1 MSDKI
6 IDRAVARLEREA
18 IFPYH
23 SLQPRLCVIH
33 KTVMESGEESYLKML
48 QKVGNKY
55 GAFVDD
61 VVADTPAQVAEGIQ
75 MFAAQPSTHGI
86 IIISDYGH
94 MNRVLYNMIPARLD
108 IDSLSALSLGNLVDN
123 ISPIAYRNAPCT
135 AVACMKIMEELND
148 SDSFDGQSCLV
159 IGRSIR
165 VGRPLT
171 EILTQKNMTV
181 TMAHSKTSRMKLEAY
196 DDYSYVVSAIGRPNY
211 WNGNTDHKFYIPSY
225 GKFNI
230 IDVGMNVDEEGKL
243 CGDVDREWIESKENC
258 EIYIT
263 PVTGGVGRMT
273 TTVLFSK
280 LFNNAAEFFKNSAG
294 FYQEPPQRILP
305 PQEELVQLPQI
316 QNEVPST

>member
-6 IDRAVARLEREA
+6 IDSAVARLEREA
-18 IFPYH
+18 ILPYR

-33 KTVMESGEESYLKML
+33 KTTMNNGEKSYLKML
-48 QKVGNKY
+48 QKVGNEY

-61 VVADTPAQVAEGIQ
+61 VIADTPAQVAEGIH
-75 MFAAQPSTHGI
+75 MFATKPSTHGI
-86 IIISDYGH
+86 IIISDYGN
-94 MNRVLYNMIPARLD
+94 MNRVLYNMIPVRLD

-135 AVACMKIMEELND
+135 AVACMKIIEELN
-148 SDSFDGQSCLV
+148 SNDSFDGQSCLV

-181 TMAHSKTSRMKLEAY
+181 TMAHSKTSKIALDNYGDY
-196 DDYSYVVSAIGRPNY
+196 DYVVSAIGRPNY
-211 WNGNTDHKFYIPSY
+211 WNGSTDRRFYIPSY

-230 IDVGMNVDEEGKL
+230 IDVGMNVDEEGNL
-243 CGDVDREWIESKENC
+243 CGDIDREWIKNNGNSQ
-258 EIYIT
+258 IYIT

-294 FYQEPPQRILP
+294 FYQEPPQRTLS
-305 PQEELVQLPQI
+305 PQEELVRLPQN
-316 QNEVPST
+316 QNEVPSA

>member
-6 IDRAVARLEREA
+6 IDGAIAKLEHEA
-18 IFPYH
+18 IFPYR

-33 KTVMESGEESYLKML
+33 KTTMESGEESYLKML

-55 GAFVDD
+55 GAFIDD

-75 MFAAQPSTHGI
+75 IFAAQPATHGI
-86 IIISDYGH
+86 IIISDYGN
-94 MNRVLYNMIPARLD
+94 MNRVLYNMIPVRLD

-181 TMAHSKTSRMKLEAY
+181 TMAHSKTNRMGLDVYNDY
-196 DDYSYVVSAIGRPNY
+196 DYIVSAIGKPNY
-211 WNGNTDHKFYIPSY
+211 WNGNTGHKFYIPPC
-225 GKFNI
+225 GRLNI
-230 IDVGMNVDEEGKL
+230 IDVGMNVDEEGNL
-243 CGDVDREWIESKENC
+243 CGDIDREWIKNKGNDQ
-258 EIYIT
+258 IYIT

-294 FYQEPPQRILP
+294 LYQEPPQRILS
-305 PQEELVQLPQI
+305 PQEGLVQLPQN

>member
-6 IDRAVARLEREA
+6 IDGAIAKLEQEA
-18 IFPYH
+18 IFPYR

-33 KTVMESGEESYLKML
+33 KTTMESGEESYLKML

-75 MFAAQPSTHGI
+75 MFATRPSTHGI
-86 IIISDYGH
+86 IIISDYGN
-94 MNRVLYNMIPARLD
+94 MNRVLYNMIPVRLD
-108 IDSLSALSLGNLVDN
+108 IDSLSALSLGNLIDN

-135 AVACMKIMEELND
+135 AVACMKIMEELNKG
-148 SDSFDGQSCLV
+148 DSFDGQSCLV

-171 EILTQKNMTV
+171 EILIQKNMTV
-181 TMAHSKTSRMKLEAY
+181 TMAHSKTNRARLDMYSDY
-196 DDYSYVVSAIGRPNY
+196 DYIVSAIGKPNY
-211 WNGNTDHKFYIPSY
+211 WNGTTDHEFYIPPC
-225 GKFNI
+225 GKVNI
-230 IDVGMNVDEEGKL
+230 IDVGMNVDEEGNL
-243 CGDVDREWIESKENC
+243 CGDVDREWVKNKENDQ
-258 EIYIT
+258 IYIT

-294 FYQEPPQRILP
+294 LYQEPPQRILP
-305 PQEELVQLPQI
+305 PQEGLIQLPQN

>member
-6 IDRAVARLEREA
+6 IDRAIAKLEQEA
-18 IFPYH
+18 IYPYR

-33 KTVMESGEESYLKML
+33 KTTMESGEESYLKML
-48 QKVGNKY
+48 QKVGNEY

-75 MFAAQPSTHGI
+75 MFATKPSTHGI
-86 IIISDYGH
+86 IIISDYGN
-94 MNRVLYNMIPARLD
+94 MNRVLYNMIPVRLD

-135 AVACMKIMEELND
+135 AVACMKIMEELNKG
-148 SDSFDGQSCLV
+148 DSFDGQSCLV

-171 EILTQKNMTV
+171 EILIQKNMTV
-181 TMAHSKTSRMKLEAY
+181 TMAHSKTNKARLDMYSDY
-196 DDYSYVVSAIGRPNY
+196 DYIVSAIGKPNY
-211 WNGNTDHKFYIPSY
+211 WNGTTDHEFYIPPC
-225 GKFNI
+225 GRLNI
-230 IDVGMNVDEEGKL
+230 IDVGMNIDEEGNL
-243 CGDVDREWIESKENC
+243 CGDIDREWIKNKGNDQ
-258 EIYIT
+258 IYIT

-294 FYQEPPQRILP
+294 LYQEPPQRILP
-305 PQEELVQLPQI
+305 PQEGLIQLPQN

>member
-6 IDRAVARLEREA
+6 IDRAIAKLEQEA
-18 IFPYH
+18 IYPYR

-33 KTVMESGEESYLKML
+33 KTTMESGEESYLKML
-48 QKVGNKY
+48 QKVGNEY

-75 MFAAQPSTHGI
+75 MFATKPSTHGI
-86 IIISDYGH
+86 IIISDYGN
-94 MNRVLYNMIPARLD
+94 MNRVLYNMIPVRLD

-135 AVACMKIMEELND
+135 AVACMKIMEELNKG
-148 SDSFDGQSCLV
+148 DSFDGQSCLV

-171 EILTQKNMTV
+171 EILIQKNMTV
-181 TMAHSKTSRMKLEAY
+181 TMAHSKTNKARLDMYSDY
-196 DDYSYVVSAIGRPNY
+196 DYIVSAIGKPNY
-211 WNGNTDHKFYIPSY
+211 WNGTTDHEFYIPPC
-225 GKFNI
+225 GEVNI
-230 IDVGMNVDEEGKL
+230 IDVGMNVDEEGNL
-243 CGDVDREWIESKENC
+243 CGDVDREWVKSRGNDQL
-258 EIYIT
+258 YIT

-294 FYQEPPQRILP
+294 LYQEPPQRILP
-305 PQEELVQLPQI
+305 PQEGLIQLPQN